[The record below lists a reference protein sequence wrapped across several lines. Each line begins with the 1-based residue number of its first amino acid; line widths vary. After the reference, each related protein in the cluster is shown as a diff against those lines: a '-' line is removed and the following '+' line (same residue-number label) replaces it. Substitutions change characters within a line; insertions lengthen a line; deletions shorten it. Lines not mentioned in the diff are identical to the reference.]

1 MSKDIKWNPEYLSKK
16 DIEELVDKGI
26 VESMEYYDDIEFNIY
41 PLMDYLRTDQIK
53 QLYEWLY
60 NTYKEMNEDAVN
72 NVGIEYLLIVK
83 KYLDNIN
90 TRVGTAYTQ

>member
-1 MSKDIKWNPEYLSKK
+1 MSKEIKWKPEYLSKK
-16 DIEELVDKGI
+16 DIKELVDKGI

-60 NTYKEMNEDAVN
+60 DTYKEMNKDAVN
-72 NVGIEYLLIVK
+72 NVGIEYLLVVK
-83 KYLDNIN
+83 KYLDSIT

>member
-1 MSKDIKWNPEYLSKK
+1 MNKAIKWDLEYLSKK
-16 DIEELVDKGI
+16 DIEELVNNGI

-60 NTYKEMNEDAVN
+60 DTYKEMNKDVVN
-72 NVGIEYLLIVK
+72 NVGIEYLLVVK
-83 KYLDNIN
+83 KYLNNIN

>member
-1 MSKDIKWNPEYLSKK
+1 MNKAIKWDLEYLSKK
-16 DIEELVDKGI
+16 DIEELVLNGI

-60 NTYKEMNEDAVN
+60 DTYKEMNKDVVN
-72 NVGIEYLLIVK
+72 NVGIEYLLVVK

>member
-1 MSKDIKWNPEYLSKK
+1 MSKEIKWRPEYLSKK
-16 DIEELVDKGI
+16 DIKELVDKGI

-60 NTYKEMNEDAVN
+60 DTYKEMNKDAVN

-83 KYLDNIN
+83 KYLDSIT

>member
-1 MSKDIKWNPEYLSKK
+1 MNKAIKWNPEYLSKK
-16 DIEELVDKGI
+16 DIEELVDNGI

-60 NTYKEMNEDAVN
+60 DTYKEMNKNAVN

-83 KYLDNIN
+83 KYLDSIT

>member
-1 MSKDIKWNPEYLSKK
+1 MSKGIKWNPEYLSKK
-16 DIEELVDKGI
+16 DIEDLVDKGI
-26 VESMEYYDDIEFNIY
+26 VDSMEYYDDIELNIY

-60 NTYKEMNEDAVN
+60 DTYKEMNKDEVN

-83 KYLDNIN
+83 KYLDSIT

>member
-1 MSKDIKWNPEYLSKK
+1 MGKNIKWNPEYLSKK
-16 DIEELVDKGI
+16 DIKDLVDKGI

-60 NTYKEMNEDAVN
+60 DTYKEMNKDEVN
-72 NVGIEYLLIVK
+72 NVGIEYLLVVK
-83 KYLDNIN
+83 KYLDSIT

>member
-1 MSKDIKWNPEYLSKK
+1 MSENIKWNPEYLSKK
-16 DIEELVDKGI
+16 DIKELVDKGI

-60 NTYKEMNEDAVN
+60 DTYKEMNKDEVN
-72 NVGIEYLLIVK
+72 NVGIEYLLVVK
-83 KYLDNIN
+83 KYLDSIT

>member
-1 MSKDIKWNPEYLSKK
+1 MSKGIKWNPEYLSKK
-16 DIEELVDKGI
+16 DIEDLVDKGI
-26 VESMEYYDDIEFNIY
+26 VDSMEYYDDIEFNIY

-60 NTYKEMNEDAVN
+60 DTYKEMNKDEVN

-83 KYLDNIN
+83 KYLDSIT
-90 TRVGTAYTQ
+90 TRVGTAYTN

>member
-1 MSKDIKWNPEYLSKK
+1 MSKDIKWTPEYLSRK

-60 NTYKEMNEDAVN
+60 DTYKEMNKDAVN

-83 KYLDNIN
+83 KYLDSIT

>member
-16 DIEELVDKGI
+16 DIQDLVDKGI

-60 NTYKEMNEDAVN
+60 DTYKEMNKDAVN

-83 KYLDNIN
+83 KYLDSIT

>member
-1 MSKDIKWNPEYLSKK
+1 MNKAIKWDLEYLSKK
-16 DIEELVDKGI
+16 DIEELVHNGI
-26 VESMEYYDDIEFNIY
+26 VESMEYYNDIEFNIY

-60 NTYKEMNEDAVN
+60 DTYKEMNKDVVN
-72 NVGIEYLLIVK
+72 NVGIEYLLVVK
-83 KYLDNIN
+83 KYLNNIN

>member
-1 MSKDIKWNPEYLSKK
+1 MNKAIKWDLEYLSKK
-16 DIEELVDKGI
+16 DIEELVNNGI

-60 NTYKEMNEDAVN
+60 DTYKEMNKDVVN

-83 KYLDNIN
+83 KYLDSIT

>member
-1 MSKDIKWNPEYLSKK
+1 MNKAIKWDLEYLSKK
-16 DIEELVDKGI
+16 DIEELILNGI

-60 NTYKEMNEDAVN
+60 DTYKEMNKDVVN
-72 NVGIEYLLIVK
+72 NVGIEYLLVVK
-83 KYLDNIN
+83 KYLNNIN

>member
-1 MSKDIKWNPEYLSKK
+1 MSKEIKWKPEYLSKK
-16 DIEELVDKGI
+16 DIKELVDKGI

-60 NTYKEMNEDAVN
+60 DTYKEMNEDAVN
-72 NVGIEYLLIVK
+72 NVGIEYLLVVK
-83 KYLDNIN
+83 KYLDSIT

>member
-1 MSKDIKWNPEYLSKK
+1 MSKDIKWTPEYLSKK

-60 NTYKEMNEDAVN
+60 DTYKEMNKDAVN

-83 KYLDNIN
+83 KYLDSIT

>member
-16 DIEELVDKGI
+16 DIKELVDKGI

-60 NTYKEMNEDAVN
+60 DTYKEMNKDAVN
-72 NVGIEYLLIVK
+72 NVGIEYLLVVK
-83 KYLDNIN
+83 KYLDSIT

>member
-1 MSKDIKWNPEYLSKK
+1 MSKNIKWNPEYLSKK

-60 NTYKEMNEDAVN
+60 DTYKEMNKDAVN

-83 KYLDNIN
+83 KYLDSIT

>member
-16 DIEELVDKGI
+16 DIKELVDKGI

-60 NTYKEMNEDAVN
+60 DTYKEMNEDAVN
-72 NVGIEYLLIVK
+72 NVGIEYLLVVK
-83 KYLDNIN
+83 KYLDSIT

>member
-1 MSKDIKWNPEYLSKK
+1 MSKGIKWTPEYLSKK

-60 NTYKEMNEDAVN
+60 DTYKEMNKDAVN

-83 KYLDNIN
+83 KYLDSIT

>member
-1 MSKDIKWNPEYLSKK
+1 MSKDIKWKPEYLSKK
-16 DIEELVDKGI
+16 DIKELVDKGI

-60 NTYKEMNEDAVN
+60 DTYKEMNKDAVN
-72 NVGIEYLLIVK
+72 NVGIEYLLVVK
-83 KYLDNIN
+83 KYLDSIT

>member
-1 MSKDIKWNPEYLSKK
+1 MSKNIKWNPEYLSKK

-60 NTYKEMNEDAVN
+60 DTYKEMNKDEVN
-72 NVGIEYLLIVK
+72 NVGIEYLLVVK
-83 KYLDNIN
+83 KYLDSIT

>member
-1 MSKDIKWNPEYLSKK
+1 MNKAIQWDLEYLSKK
-16 DIEELVDKGI
+16 DIEELVNNGI

-60 NTYKEMNEDAVN
+60 DTYKEMNEDAVN
-72 NVGIEYLLIVK
+72 NVGIEYLLVVK

>member
-1 MSKDIKWNPEYLSKK
+1 MNKAIQWDLEYLSKK
-16 DIEELVDKGI
+16 DIEELVNNGI

-60 NTYKEMNEDAVN
+60 DTYKEMNKDVVN
-72 NVGIEYLLIVK
+72 NVGIEYLLVVK
-83 KYLDNIN
+83 KYLDSIT

>member
-1 MSKDIKWNPEYLSKK
+1 MNKAIQWDLEYLSKK

-60 NTYKEMNEDAVN
+60 DTYKEMNKDAVN

-83 KYLDNIN
+83 KYLDSIT

>member
-1 MSKDIKWNPEYLSKK
+1 MSKDIKWTPEYLSKK

-60 NTYKEMNEDAVN
+60 DTYKEMNKDEVN
-72 NVGIEYLLIVK
+72 NVGIEYLLVVK

>member
-1 MSKDIKWNPEYLSKK
+1 MSKNIKWNPEYLSKK
-16 DIEELVDKGI
+16 DIKDLVDKGI

-60 NTYKEMNEDAVN
+60 DTYKEMNKDEVN
-72 NVGIEYLLIVK
+72 NVGIEYLLVVK
-83 KYLDNIN
+83 KYLDSIT

>member
-1 MSKDIKWNPEYLSKK
+1 MNKAIKWDLEYLSKK
-16 DIEELVDKGI
+16 DIEELVLNGI

-60 NTYKEMNEDAVN
+60 DTYKEMNKDVVN
-72 NVGIEYLLIVK
+72 NVGIEYLLVVK
-83 KYLDNIN
+83 KYLNNIN

>member
-1 MSKDIKWNPEYLSKK
+1 MSKDIKWKPEYLSKK

-60 NTYKEMNEDAVN
+60 DTYKEMNKDAVN
-72 NVGIEYLLIVK
+72 NVGIEYLLVVK
-83 KYLDNIN
+83 KYLDSIT
-90 TRVGTAYTQ
+90 TRVGTAYTK

>member
-1 MSKDIKWNPEYLSKK
+1 MSKDIKWKPEYLSKK
-16 DIEELVDKGI
+16 DIKDLVDKGI

-60 NTYKEMNEDAVN
+60 DTYKEMNEDAVN
-72 NVGIEYLLIVK
+72 NVGIEYLLFVK
-83 KYLDNIN
+83 KYLDSIT
-90 TRVGTAYTQ
+90 TRVGTAYTK

>member
-1 MSKDIKWNPEYLSKK
+1 MNKAIKWDLEYLSKK
-16 DIEELVDKGI
+16 DIEELVHNGI

-60 NTYKEMNEDAVN
+60 DTYKEMNKDAVN

-83 KYLDNIN
+83 KYLDSIT
-90 TRVGTAYTQ
+90 TRVGTAYTN

>member
-1 MSKDIKWNPEYLSKK
+1 MNKAIKWDLEYLSKK
-16 DIEELVDKGI
+16 DIEELVNNGI

-60 NTYKEMNEDAVN
+60 DTYKEMNEDAVN
-72 NVGIEYLLIVK
+72 NVGIEYLLVVK
-83 KYLDNIN
+83 KYLDSIT

>member
-1 MSKDIKWNPEYLSKK
+1 MFDYTILFLESFYNNVWLKYSYTDYMSFH
-16 DIEELVDKGI
+16 
-26 VESMEYYDDIEFNIY
+26 MYDYI
-41 PLMDYLRTDQIK
+41 LRTDQIK

-60 NTYKEMNEDAVN
+60 DTYKEMNKDAVN

-83 KYLDNIN
+83 KYLDSIT

>member
-1 MSKDIKWNPEYLSKK
+1 MIKEFAFGLANRHHFG
-16 DIEELVDKGI
+16 DVH
-26 VESMEYYDDIEFNIY
+26 DIEFNIY

-60 NTYKEMNEDAVN
+60 DTYKEMNEDAVN
-72 NVGIEYLLIVK
+72 NVGIEYLLVVK
-83 KYLDNIN
+83 KYLDSIT

>member
-1 MSKDIKWNPEYLSKK
+1 MGSRISIKK
-16 DIEELVDKGI
+16 DIEELVNNGI

-60 NTYKEMNEDAVN
+60 DTYKEMNKDVVN
-72 NVGIEYLLIVK
+72 NVGIEYLLVVK

>member
-60 NTYKEMNEDAVN
+60 DTYKEMNKDAVN
-72 NVGIEYLLIVK
+72 NVGIEYLLVVK
-83 KYLDNIN
+83 KYLDSIT

>member
-1 MSKDIKWNPEYLSKK
+1 MNKAIQWDLEYLSKK
-16 DIEELVDKGI
+16 DIEELVNNGI

-41 PLMDYLRTDQIK
+41 PLMDYLRIDQIK

-60 NTYKEMNEDAVN
+60 DTYKEMNKDVVN
-72 NVGIEYLLIVK
+72 NVGIEYLLVVK

>member
-60 NTYKEMNEDAVN
+60 DTYKEMNEDAVN
-72 NVGIEYLLIVK
+72 NVGIEYLLVVK
-83 KYLDNIN
+83 KYLDSIT